1 MAKARPSRLRP
12 LMLRFLNGSVY
23 ALQKNHPNDHTY
35 RWDDFNDS
43 MITATA
49 AILIDFCL
57 LTHGFCPLTAEV
69 PLLFMLA
76 MQSVNL
82 GSTDDEHY

>member
-1 MAKARPSRLRP
+1 M
-12 LMLRFLNGSVY
+12 
-23 ALQKNHPNDHTY
+23 
-35 RWDDFNDS
+35 DDFNDS

>member
-1 MAKARPSRLRP
+1 MF
-12 LMLRFLNGSVY
+12 RFLTDPFR

>member
-1 MAKARPSRLRP
+1 KKSPQRPYVSL
-12 LMLRFLNGSVY
+12 GY
-23 ALQKNHPNDHTY
+23 
-35 RWDDFNDS
+35 FNDS